1 MNPPILTSDN
11 PEQVD
16 GHSSDRLSEVCASVH
31 PADAAS
37 LLSVLSAE
45 EAWSALKAQVPE
57 GRVEIFSHLDVD
69 LQVRLSETLSREDLA
84 GLLSEMSPD
93 DRVDLIQRLPSERRE
108 VVLGAMARAEREDIR
123 KLAAYEQGS
132 AGGAMTSDYM
142 SLPPGVTA
150 EEAIAKLR
158 LEAPNRE
165 TIYYAYIVDG
175 LRRLVGFVSLK
186 DLILA
191 DPKTH
196 VADIMN
202 RDVVSVKTTDDQ
214 EYAARRIQKYDL
226 IALPVVT
233 SEGSLVGIITHDDAM
248 DIITQEQTE
257 DIEKLMA
264 IGGLHEPGMYLKT
277 SSLKHFRNRVP
288 WIVALAA
295 LGLVSG
301 FIVQKFQGLLLQFA
315 ILATFMPM
323 LADTGGNTGSQSA
336 SLVVRALALGEIR
349 PRDILQVL
357 FKELKVALPLGSV
370 LSILAFLR
378 VVLFTNVDTLPAGFT
393 PTAVGSAVALALGL
407 QVVTATFI
415 GAVLPILAA
424 YFKKDPAI
432 VASPAITTFVDITG
446 LLMYFMI
453 VKLILGV

>member
-1 MNPPILTSDN
+1 MNPPILDSDN
-11 PEQVD
+11 LAHVDDLPPE
-16 GHSSDRLSEVCASVH
+16 RLSEVCASVH

-45 EAWSALKAQVPE
+45 EAWSVLKEQAPE
-57 GRVEIFSHLDVD
+57 GRVEIFSHLDVN
-69 LQVRLSETLSREDLA
+69 LQVSLSETLSREDLA

-123 KLAAYEQGS
+123 KLAAYEPGT

-150 EEAIAKLR
+150 EGAIAKLR

-165 TIYYAYIVDG
+165 TIYYAYVVDG

-214 EYAARRIQKYDL
+214 EYAARIIQKYDL

-233 SEGSLVGIITHDDAM
+233 GEGSLVGIITHDDAM

-277 SSLKHFRNRVP
+277 PSFSHFRNRVP
-288 WIVALAA
+288 WIVALAG

-301 FIVQKFQGLLLQFA
+301 FIVHRFQGLLLQFA

-349 PRDILQVL
+349 PGDVLRVL
-357 FKELKVALPLGSV
+357 FKELKVALPLGGV
-370 LSILAFLR
+370 LAILAFLR
-378 VVLFTNVDTLPAGFT
+378 VVLFTSADTFPAGFS
-393 PTAVGSAVALALGL
+393 PIAVGSAVSLALGL
-407 QVVTATFI
+407 QVITATLI
-415 GAVLPILAA
+415 GATLPILAA

-432 VASPAITTFVDITG
+432 VASPAITTTVDITG
-446 LLMYFMI
+446 LLMYFTT
-453 VKLILGV
+453 VKIILGV

>member
-1 MNPPILTSDN
+1 MNPPMNSAAA
-11 PEQVD
+11 PEQAEELTAEAV
-16 GHSSDRLSEVCASVH
+16 SERCASVH
-31 PADAAS
+31 PADAAL
-37 LLSVLSAE
+37 LLSELSVAD
-45 EAWSALKAQVPE
+45 AWEALKGQLPE
-57 GRVEIFSHLDVD
+57 ARVEIFSHLDVNI
-69 LQVRLSETLSREDLA
+69 QVALSETLSREDLA

-93 DRVDLIQRLPSERRE
+93 DRVDLIQRLPAERRE

-123 KLAAYEQGS
+123 KLAAYEPGS
-132 AGGAMTSDYM
+132 AGGAMTSDYV

-165 TIYYAYIVDG
+165 TIYYAYVVDG
-175 LRRLVGFVSLK
+175 LRRLMGFVSLK

-191 DPKTH
+191 APKTH

-202 RDVVSVKTTDDQ
+202 REVVSVKATDDQ

-226 IALPVVT
+226 IALPVV
-233 SEGSLVGIITHDDAM
+233 SAEGALVGIITHDDAM

-277 SSLKHFRNRVP
+277 SSLSHFRNRVP

-301 FIVQKFQGLLLQFA
+301 FIVHKFQGLLLQFA

-349 PRDILQVL
+349 PGDVLRVL
-357 FKELKVALPLGSV
+357 FKEFKVALPLGAV
-370 LSILAFLR
+370 LAILAFLR
-378 VVLFTNVDTLPAGFT
+378 VVLFTDATTFPDGFT
-393 PTAVGSAVALALGL
+393 PLAVGSAVSLALGM
-407 QVVTATFI
+407 QVVTATLI
-415 GAVLPILAA
+415 GATLPILAA

-432 VASPAITTFVDITG
+432 VASPAITTTVDITG
-446 LLMYFMI
+446 LLMYFMT

>member
-1 MNPPILTSDN
+1 MNPPMNSAAVDEHAEELTA
-11 PEQVD
+11 EAV
-16 GHSSDRLSEVCASVH
+16 SEKCASIH
-31 PADAAS
+31 PADAAL
-37 LLSVLSAE
+37 LLSDLSVAE
-45 EAWSALKAQVPE
+45 SWQALKNQLPE
-57 GRVEIFSHLDVD
+57 ARVEIFSHLDVNI
-69 LQVRLSETLSREDLA
+69 QVALSENLSREDLA

-93 DRVDLIQRLPSERRE
+93 DRVDLIQRLPAERRE

-123 KLAAYEQGS
+123 KLAAYEPGS
-132 AGGAMTSDYM
+132 AGGAMTSDYV

-150 EEAIAKLR
+150 GEAIAKLR

-165 TIYYAYIVDG
+165 TIYYAYVVDG
-175 LRRLVGFVSLK
+175 LRRLMGFVSLK

-191 DPKTH
+191 TPKTH

-202 RDVVSVKTTDDQ
+202 REVVSVKATDDQ

-226 IALPVVT
+226 IALPVV
-233 SEGSLVGIITHDDAM
+233 SAEGALVGIITHDDAM

-277 SSLKHFRNRVP
+277 SSFNHFRNRVP

-301 FIVQKFQGLLLQFA
+301 FIVHKFQGLLLQFA

-349 PRDILQVL
+349 PGDVLKVL
-357 FKELKVALPLGSV
+357 FKELKVALPLGCV
-370 LSILAFLR
+370 LAILAFLR
-378 VVLFTNVDTLPAGFT
+378 VVLFTDANTFPDGFT
-393 PTAVGSAVALALGL
+393 PLAVGSAVALALGM
-407 QVVTATFI
+407 QVVTATLI
-415 GAVLPILAA
+415 GATLPILAA

-432 VASPAITTFVDITG
+432 VASPAITTTVDITG
-446 LLMYFMI
+446 LLMYFMT
-453 VKLILGV
+453 VKIILGV